1 MTTTARIAP
10 GIARKLL
17 GRSCRGGL
25 CSLKPTHAVVWQSP
39 DVTTQ
44 YWARCSEHAEALA
57 TKLRGQY
64 PDATIR
70 VARLDP

>member
-1 MTTTARIAP
+1 MSATKIAP

-17 GRSCRGGL
+17 DRSCRGGL
-25 CSLKPTHAVVWQSP
+25 CSLKPTHAVIWQAS

-44 YWARCSEHAEALA
+44 YWARCGEHAEALA

-70 VARLDP
+70 VTRLDP